1 MVELKSDNWINLD
14 EASVYLGVKPGTVRD
29 WIRKGKN
36 VPAHKVGK
44 QWKFKRSE
52 LDEWIQSGNSAD
64 ENQ

>member
-1 MVELKSDNWINLD
+1 MSEMTNDNWINLE

-29 WIRKGKN
+29 WIRKGKS

-52 LDEWIQSGNSAD
+52 LDAWIKSGNSSD
-64 ENQ
+64 DM